1 MKNRAIRSAQR
12 SIAVLWTIAFVGCT
26 EKSTPASA
34 DAGIEVRELTSTA
47 HRFRMPLWHQ
57 WKSMSVDGDSG
68 GGTHVER
75 IAAARRMGGKAVFEV
90 APRIEITSEPTI
102 AADPESAYRA
112 VKSDVERIGQQPGIE
127 VVRSS
132 LGFRPIG
139 PEMVGDL
146 SFRYRVGGAK
156 GREVRQRSLLVFREM
171 PSGPQVLSIT
181 ATFLARDL
189 ERIEPEIQRMF
200 AAVELFSPPDGG
212 TIR

>member
-1 MKNRAIRSAQR
+1 
-12 SIAVLWTIAFVGCT
+12 
-26 EKSTPASA
+26 
-34 DAGIEVRELTSTA
+34 
-47 HRFRMPLWHQ
+47 
-57 WKSMSVDGDSG
+57 
-68 GGTHVER
+68 
-75 IAAARRMGGKAVFEV
+75 
-90 APRIEITSEPTI
+90 RIEITSEPTI